1 VNENDGAA
9 TFDHWQV
16 TNREIQI
23 RSFYLEYIYIPD
35 VAALAGF
42 EGDHLAYGL
51 DSIETIMSTVDL
63 LTGEFA
69 NEYG

>member
-1 VNENDGAA
+1 LTIGKSPIGK
-9 TFDHWQV
+9 FRYDHF
-16 TNREIQI
+16 TANI
-23 RSFYLEYIYIPD
+23 FIPD

-63 LTGEFA
+63 LTGGFA

>member
-1 VNENDGAA
+1 MRTTGPQPLTIGKSPIEK
-9 TFDHWQV
+9 FRYDHF
-16 TNREIQI
+16 TANI
-23 RSFYLEYIYIPD
+23 FIYRTW
-35 VAALAGF
+35 AALAGF

-51 DSIETIMSTVDL
+51 DSIEAIMSTVDL